1 MARLRHRR
9 NIQSAAAGLL
19 GESIWPG
26 TACANLAAF
35 RWRLSMDHY
44 TKPPSGMAVGSAAGQ
59 RSHSAEPPSC
69 RASVSSNP
77 RLGECELRLRLR
89 STPAIGYFLRHL
101 RPP

>member
-9 NIQSAAAGLL
+9 NIQSAAAGVL

-44 TKPPSGMAVGSAAGQ
+44 RGFQNVLI
-59 RSHSAEPPSC
+59 RSRVMIIAD
-69 RASVSSNP
+69 
-77 RLGECELRLRLR
+77 
-89 STPAIGYFLRHL
+89 
-101 RPP
+101 

>member
-26 TACANLAAF
+26 TAWANLAAF

-44 TKPPSGMAVGSAAGQ
+44 TKGKVVC
-59 RSHSAEPPSC
+59 RS
-69 RASVSSNP
+69 
-77 RLGECELRLRLR
+77 RLGGMLNFYHRE
-89 STPAIGYFLRHL
+89 AA
-101 RPP
+101 

>member
-44 TKPPSGMAVGSAAGQ
+44 TGSTHRLLQVGG
-59 RSHSAEPPSC
+59 
-69 RASVSSNP
+69 
-77 RLGECELRLRLR
+77 
-89 STPAIGYFLRHL
+89 
-101 RPP
+101 